1 MTRKKSSTLTERE
14 LAIMKI
20 VWDFG
25 TATVREIYEAMRGR
39 QEKVAYTTVMT
50 MMNILEEKRYLRK
63 TRESR
68 AYVYEPVQPRS
79 EVISGMVQEF
89 VDRVFNGSARP
100 LVLNLLEE
108 RKLSE
113 KELEEISR
121 MIWEDE

>member
-20 VWDFG
+20 VWELE
-25 TATVREIYEAMRGR
+25 TATVRATYEALRER
-39 QEKVAYTTVMT
+39 EDTVAYTTVMT

-68 AYVYEPVQPRS
+68 AFVYEPVRPRS

-108 RKLSE
+108 RRLSE
-113 KELEEISR
+113 EELQEIRR
-121 MIWEDE
+121 MIQEDE